1 MTSLLLARYY
11 CWCRRLKVSYL
22 GNNER
27 VNFISRGD
35 GTGMLKLKSCLSCRK
50 RVSVG
55 EGGDTHGMVEVQ
67 KLSSM

>member
-27 VNFISRGD
+27 VNFISRG
-35 GTGMLKLKSCLSCRK
+35 GVTGVLKLNGLPSCRK

-55 EGGDTHGMVEVQ
+55 EGGDTYGMVEA
-67 KLSSM
+67 